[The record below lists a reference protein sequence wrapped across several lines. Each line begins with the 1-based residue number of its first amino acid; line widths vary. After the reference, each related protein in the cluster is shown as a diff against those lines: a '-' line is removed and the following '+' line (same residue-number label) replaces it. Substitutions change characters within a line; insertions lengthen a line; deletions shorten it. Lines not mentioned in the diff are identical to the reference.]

1 MTLGRQQGGFSFAK
15 RPLCWACKGY
25 FDKVIVVEEPVQ
37 LGQVR
42 GEGAVQ
48 RCGLSE
54 LFLFYRVASDT
65 VLSAHSDGSF
75 LCCHAFSIRRYVSHF
90 PEGTG

>member
-42 GEGAVQ
+42 GEGAV
-48 RCGLSE
+48 
-54 LFLFYRVASDT
+54 
-65 VLSAHSDGSF
+65 
-75 LCCHAFSIRRYVSHF
+75 
-90 PEGTG
+90 